1 MNIVLIVIIVLVVII
16 ALYVINTRNALVV
29 LRNKVKDQLSQ
40 IDVQLKRRFDLIPNL
55 VETVK
60 GYAKHEKSTLEDVV
74 KARNTY
80 LSASTPEDQLK
91 ADGQLNAAVN
101 KLFALAESYPDLK
114 ANESFLSLQKE
125 LTTCEEK
132 ITYARQF
139 YNDSVLS
146 YNNKIELFPSSIIAS
161 MFHFEKEKFFEA
173 SAEERKNV
181 QVKFWALQ
189 NAFFN
194 RKVYE
199 KKIFIIIYYFNVI
212 SSFSIC

>member
-1 MNIVLIVIIVLVVII
+1 MIWIIVGIVVILI
-16 ALYVINTRNALVV
+16 LFVIGTYNSLIS
-29 LRNKVKDQLSQ
+29 LRNKKDDQWSQ
-40 IDVQLKRRFDLIPNL
+40 IEVQLKRRADLIPNL

-91 ADGQLNAAVN
+91 ADGQLTAAVN

-173 SAEERKNV
+173 SVEERKNV
-181 QVKFWALQ
+181 QVKF
-189 NAFFN
+189 
-194 RKVYE
+194 
-199 KKIFIIIYYFNVI
+199 
-212 SSFSIC
+212 

>member
-91 ADGQLNAAVN
+91 ADGQLTAAVN

-139 YNDSVLS
+139 YNDSAMGF
-146 YNNKIELFPSSIIAS
+146 NNLVEMFPSNIVAS
-161 MFHFEKEKFFEA
+161 MFKFKKFEYFKIDEKEKETP
-173 SAEERKNV
+173 K
-181 QVKFWALQ
+181 VKF
-189 NAFFN
+189 
-194 RKVYE
+194 
-199 KKIFIIIYYFNVI
+199 
-212 SSFSIC
+212 